1 MRRKIAVFPGSD
13 RNSHRSRKTLQGI
26 RDYCEH
32 GSPWI
37 IRSLGYWPEGM
48 QEEASI
54 GRSAGRWPADGG
66 IVYRDG
72 IGHPTLFGRK
82 GRFPVVSVLESYSK
96 PDPHKLPKGL
106 SMRILVDNHEIGQ
119 RAAEHLL
126 TCGQQRFA
134 YIGAEGVHQCNQRLE
149 GFCGHL
155 KRSDLECLPF
165 RVDLTRARMIYSHAW
180 LAPDP
185 QVANWLKELPKP
197 VGIFADGDALGRE
210 ILDSCMALD
219 IRVPQ
224 EVAVVGIN
232 NDEDLC
238 LASHPL
244 LSSVPIPFDRI
255 GYEAASWLDRLMD
268 GDSPPKD
275 LVYIPIPP
283 AIRRESTNI
292 AALDEPLLADAIHFV
307 REHACDPIDVNR
319 ILEEVPIGR
328 RRLERG
334 FQRTLGL
341 SPHAEI
347 RRVQMEKACKLLIE
361 SDLSVGRIAKA
372 VGLTRAH
379 FGKVFR
385 DEQGLSPLA
394 YRREYRGNAAVSSRQ
409 GPQA

>member
-1 MRRKIAVFPGSD
+1 MRRRIAVFAGSN
-13 RNSHRSRKTLQGI
+13 RNSHRGRKTLEGI
-26 RDYCEH
+26 RNYCEH
-32 GSPWI
+32 ASPWI
-37 IRSLGYWPEGM
+37 IRTLGHWPEGLG
-48 QEEASI
+48 EEPSP
-54 GRSAGRWPADGG
+54 GRRAARWPADGA

-72 IGHPTLFGRK
+72 IGQVDRMLKRR
-82 GRFPVVSVLESYSK
+82 GRFPVVSVLPGYQVT
-96 PDPHKLPKGL
+96 DPAQRPKGL
-106 SMRILVDNHEIGQ
+106 SMRVLVDNHQIGR

-149 GFCGHL
+149 GFCKHL
-155 KRSDLECLPF
+155 EENDLQCLSF
-165 RVDLTRARMIYSHAW
+165 RVDLTRARMIYAHAW
-180 LAPDP
+180 LEPDP
-185 QVANWLKELPKP
+185 QVATWLKELPKP
-197 VGIFADGDALGRE
+197 VGVFADGDALGRE
-210 ILDSCMALD
+210 ILDSCMALE

-224 EVAVVGIN
+224 EVAVVGVN
-232 NDEDLC
+232 DDEDLC

-255 GYEAASWLDRLMD
+255 GYEAAGWLDRLMD
-268 GDSPPKD
+268 GDSPPED
-275 LVYIPIPP
+275 LIYIPIPP

-292 AALDEPLLADAIHFV
+292 AALDEHLLADAIHFV

-334 FQRTLGL
+334 FQRTLGHT
-341 SPHAEI
+341 PHAEI
-347 RRVQMEKACKLLIE
+347 RRVQMERACKLLIE

-379 FGKVFR
+379 FGKVFS

-394 YRREYRGNAAVSSRQ
+394 YRREYRGNAAVSSRDDK
-409 GPQA
+409 